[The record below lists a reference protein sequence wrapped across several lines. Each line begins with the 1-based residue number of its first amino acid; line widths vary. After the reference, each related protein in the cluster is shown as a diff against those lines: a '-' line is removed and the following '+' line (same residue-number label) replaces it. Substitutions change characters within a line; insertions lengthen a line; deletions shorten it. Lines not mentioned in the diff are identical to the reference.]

1 MSILDLVAALL
12 DGVLS
17 FAGGRVTVKD
27 RYEMKKRVRELKRK
41 ERARGC
47 RADTTSSGR

>member
-1 MSILDLVAALL
+1 MGILELIAALL

-17 FAGGRVTVKD
+17 FPGGRVTVED
-27 RYEMKKRVRELKRK
+27 RYEMKKKVRELKRK

-47 RADTTSSGR
+47 RADAASSGR